1 MTIAEN
7 NRPTGT
13 HNIRLLVAAIAFG
26 GGLLPLV
33 LYWLVWG
40 QIEKITP
47 PEAKELLQ
55 EENGEVVLV
64 DVRPKGEYES
74 AHIDGSRNWPAAGT
88 FLIDSKEM
96 IPGQFQDKTLLLIC
110 DGGIFSNIA
119 AKHLTRVGVQKAI
132 SVSGGIQ
139 EWIGSASGP
148 EGRAYEKY
156 RSASGQISEFPTR
169 ISPLYEQVAA
179 VASGF
184 VIKPAYT
191 ILAGILAV
199 LLWRRKAADLI
210 ALRWSMIF
218 FFIGENFC
226 ATNYLVFTD
235 KSHLLEYLHG
245 YGMLLSF
252 GFATYAILEGIDSRI
267 LMLSDPS
274 KKCTALRLCK
284 KCIKYEDVPC
294 GLKRTFFMI
303 IPASIMLAFMP
314 LCADWHSNSYNTM
327 IFGTFYNY
335 THRWIHQLF
344 ELVYCPIVSMLLLTM
359 SLLALSLKKHYALFL
374 AKIFFAA
381 GIGPLGFGMFRGI
394 LAGLYSRNMVWFSFW
409 EEGTELLF
417 IVAVCFVLWI
427 FRQSLFETA
436 NVER

>member
-1 MTIAEN
+1 M
-7 NRPTGT
+7 
-13 HNIRLLVAAIAFG
+13 
-26 GGLLPLV
+26 

-40 QIEKITP
+40 QIDKISP

-55 EENGEVVLV
+55 KEGSEAVLV
-64 DVRPKGEYES
+64 DVRPKAEYES
-74 AHIDGSRNWPAAGT
+74 AHIDGSHNWPTADILPIEA
-88 FLIDSKEM
+88 KEM

-110 DGGIFSNIA
+110 DGGTLSNIA
-119 AKHLTRVGVQKAI
+119 AKHLTHAGVQKAI
-132 SVSGGIQ
+132 SVKGGIQ
-139 EWIGSASGP
+139 EWIGSVSGP
-148 EGRAYEKY
+148 EGGAFERYK
-156 RSASGQISEFPTR
+156 SASGQINEFPTR

-191 ILAGILAV
+191 ILAGILAI
-199 LLWRRKAADLI
+199 LLWRRKTPDLA

-226 ATNYLVFTD
+226 AMNYLVFTD

-245 YGMLLSF
+245 FGMLLSF
-252 GFATYAILEGIDSRI
+252 AFATYAILEGMDSRI
-267 LMLSDPS
+267 LMLSDRN
-274 KKCTALRLCK
+274 KKCAALRLCG
-284 KCIKYEDVPC
+284 KCIKYENVPC

-303 IPASIMLAFMP
+303 IPASILLAFMP
-314 LCADWHSNSYNTM
+314 LCSDWHGSSYNTM
-327 IFGTFYNY
+327 IFGTFYHY
-335 THRWIHQLF
+335 THRLIHQQF
-344 ELVYCPIVSMLLLTM
+344 ELLCCPIASIVLLTI
-359 SLLALSLKKHYALFL
+359 SLLVLSLKRHDSMPL

-417 IVAVCFVLWI
+417 IVGVCFILWI

>member
-1 MTIAEN
+1 MTTTEN
-7 NRPTGT
+7 SGQTDT
-13 HNIRLLVAAIAFG
+13 HNIRLLVAGIAVV
-26 GGLLPLV
+26 GGLLPLM

-40 QIEKITP
+40 QIGKITP
-47 PEAKELLQ
+47 PEAKQLLQ
-55 EENGEVVLV
+55 KEDSKVILV

-74 AHIDGSRNWPAAGT
+74 THIDGSHNWPAVDI
-88 FLIDSKEM
+88 LSIESKEE

-110 DGGIFSNIA
+110 DSGTLSKLVT
-119 AKHLTRVGVQKAI
+119 KHLANAGVQKAM
-132 SVSGGIQ
+132 SVRGGMQ
-139 EWIGSASGP
+139 EWIGSVLGP
-148 EGRAYEKY
+148 EGGAFEKY
-156 RSASGQISEFPTR
+156 KSASGQIKEFPIR

-184 VIKPAYT
+184 VMKPTYT
-191 ILAGILAV
+191 ILSGILV
-199 LLWRRKAADLI
+199 ILLWRRKTSDLM

-226 ATNYLVFTD
+226 AINYLVFTD
-235 KSHLLEYLHG
+235 KSHLLEYLHS

-267 LMLSDPS
+267 LMLSDPNT
-274 KKCTALRLCK
+274 KCAALRLCGQ
-284 KCIKYEDVPC
+284 CIKYEDVPC

-303 IPASIMLAFMP
+303 IPASILLAFMP

-335 THRWIHQLF
+335 THRLIHQQF
-344 ELVYCPIVSMLLLTM
+344 ELLYCPIISIVLLTM
-359 SLLALSLKKHYALFL
+359 SLLVLSLRKNDALLL
-374 AKIFFAA
+374 AKIFLAA

-394 LAGLYSRNMVWFSFW
+394 LAGLYSQNMVWFSFW

-417 IVAVCFVLWI
+417 IVGVCFVLWI

-436 NVER
+436 TVE